1 MRKIR
6 TTSEDAECFPMY
18 FDLQVNG
25 YAGADFN
32 GDQLADD
39 QLLEACR
46 RLRTTEWPASWP
58 R

>member
-6 TTSEDAECFPMY
+6 TTSEDAECFRMY

-25 YAGADFN
+25 YAGADSTEIN
-32 GDQLADD
+32 SRTISCWKPAGDCA
-39 QLLEACR
+39 
-46 RLRTTEWPASWP
+46 TTEWPASWP